1 MHALWQY
8 SGRLTAPE
16 VSVRLA
22 GVTPESIQLLYLT
35 AGAVA
40 SLILLVAWL
49 RIHAFLALLFAALV
63 VGLGAGLLDAPAKV
77 GGVPIEPAGVA
88 MAFQEGMGKSLGG
101 IAAVLGLGTMLG
113 GLLAASGGAEVLAQ
127 RLVGFFG
134 AKRVNLVLMIVALAV
149 GFTTW
154 FAVGLIM
161 LLPILLT
168 LTKETKQPF
177 LKLALPMLAVLSIM
191 HGVMPPHPGPLYAL
205 DELGASLGKVVL
217 WGLVAAIPIAA
228 ISGPFFAR
236 WAVRH
241 VSVTPPEPPAPDP
254 SAIVRARPSLGRTV
268 AALALPVILI
278 LSHTISELIY
288 KKDFLPGQK
297 PAVYQVTEIIGNPIL
312 ALALAVLFAAWA
324 FRFTRGEA
332 LKIVEKSL
340 GPVGM
345 TLLLVGG
352 GGGFNNVLQAS
363 GAAGAIGQM
372 ASTLHMPTMLFAWVC
387 AALIRIATG
396 SATVA
401 IIAAIGLVKPLMIP
415 GSTTNPELLVV
426 AIGCGAMVL
435 SHVNDAGFWIV
446 KESLGL
452 TVSQTLRTW
461 TVTETLIGISGLAVA
476 WGLDLVF

>member
-1 MHALWQY
+1 M
-8 SGRLTAPE
+8 
-16 VSVRLA
+16 
-22 GVTPESIQLLYLT
+22 TPESIKLLYLT
-35 AGAVA
+35 AGAVV
-40 SLILLVAWL
+40 SLIVLVAWL

-63 VGLGAGLLDAPAKV
+63 VGLGAGMI
-77 GGVPIEPAGVA
+77 GVDIQPAGVA
-88 MAFQEGMGKSLGG
+88 KAFQDGMGKNLGG

-127 RLVGFFG
+127 RLTNFFG
-134 AKRVNLVLMIVALAV
+134 AKRVNWVLMIVALAV

-191 HGVMPPHPGPLYAL
+191 HGVMPPHPGPLVAL
-205 DELGASLGKVVL
+205 AELGANLGKVIL
-217 WGLVAAIPIAA
+217 WGLLAAVPIAA
-228 ISGPFFAR
+228 VSGPIFAR
-236 WAVRH
+236 WAVKH
-241 VSVTPPEPPAPDP
+241 VSVVPPEPPAPDA
-254 SAIVRARPSLGRTV
+254 SALVRERPTLARTV

-278 LSHTISELIY
+278 LTHTISELAFEKTDDIY
-288 KKDFLPGQK
+288 KF
-297 PAVYQVTEIIGNPIL
+297 TEIIGNPTL
-312 ALALAVLFAAWA
+312 ALAIAVLFAAWA
-324 FRFTRGEA
+324 FKFTRAEA

-363 GAAGAIGQM
+363 GAAAAIGQM
-372 ASTLHMPTMLFAWVC
+372 ASTLHLPTMLFGWVC

-401 IIAAIGLVKPLMIP
+401 IIAAVGLVKPLMVP

-426 AIGCGAMVL
+426 AIGCGSMIL

-461 TVTETLIGISGLAVA
+461 TVTETLIGITGLGVA
-476 WGLDLVF
+476 WGLDLFF

>member
-1 MHALWQY
+1 M
-8 SGRLTAPE
+8 
-16 VSVRLA
+16 
-22 GVTPESIQLLYLT
+22 TPESVKLLLLT
-35 AGAVA
+35 AGAVV
-40 SLILLVAWL
+40 SLIVLVAWL

-63 VGLGAGLLDAPAKV
+63 VGIGAGMIGIDIAPA
-77 GGVPIEPAGVA
+77 AVA
-88 MAFQEGMGKSLGG
+88 KAFQEGIGKSLGG

-127 RLVGFFG
+127 RLTAFFG
-134 AKRVNLVLMIVALAV
+134 PKRVNWVLMIVALAV

-154 FAVGLIM
+154 FAVGLVM

-217 WGLVAAIPIAA
+217 WGLLAAIPIAA
-228 ISGPFFAR
+228 ISGPIFAK

-241 VSVTPPEPPAPDP
+241 VSVVAPEPPAPD
-254 SAIVRARPSLGRTV
+254 AAAAARQRPTLTRTV
-268 AALALPVILI
+268 AALALPVVLI
-278 LSHTISELIY
+278 LSHTISELVYAEDIA
-288 KKDFLPGQK
+288 KLAAGQEKPG
-297 PAVYQVTEIIGNPIL
+297 PYQFTEIIGNPTL
-312 ALALAVLFAAWA
+312 ALAIAVLFAAWA
-324 FRFTRGEA
+324 FKFTRTEA

-352 GGGFNNVLQAS
+352 GGGFNNVLKAT
-363 GAAGAIGQM
+363 GADAAIGQM
-372 ASTLHMPTMLFAWVC
+372 ASLFNMPTMLFGWVC

-401 IIAAIGLVKPLMIP
+401 IIAAVGLVAPLLAKDP
-415 GSTTNPELLVV
+415 SVNPELLVV
-426 AIGCGAMVL
+426 AIGCGSMIL

-461 TVTETLIGISGLAVA
+461 TVTETLIGVSGLFVA
-476 WGLDLVF
+476 WGLDLFF

>member
-1 MHALWQY
+1 MI
-8 SGRLTAPE
+8 
-16 VSVRLA
+16 V
-22 GVTPESIQLLYLT
+22 
-35 AGAVA
+35 
-40 SLILLVAWL
+40 LVAWL

-63 VGLGAGLLDAPAKV
+63 VGLGAGWI
-77 GGVPIEPAGVA
+77 GVEIAPAGVA
-88 MAFQEGMGKSLGG
+88 KAFQEGMGKNLGG
-101 IAAVLGLGTMLG
+101 IAGVLGLGTMLG

-127 RLVGFFG
+127 RLTAFFG
-134 AKRVNLVLMIVALAV
+134 SKRVNWVLMIVALAV

-154 FAVGLIM
+154 FAVGLVM

-191 HGVMPPHPGPLYAL
+191 HGVMPPHPGPLVAL
-205 DELGASLGKVVL
+205 AELNANLGKVIL
-217 WGLVAAIPIAA
+217 WGMLAAIPIAA
-228 ISGPFFAR
+228 VSGPIFAK

-241 VSVTPPEPPAPDP
+241 VEVTPPEPPPVDP
-254 SAIVRARPSLGRTV
+254 STVRERPSLTRTV
-268 AALALPVILI
+268 IALAFPVVLI
-278 LSHTISELIY
+278 LTHTISELFFT
-288 KKDFLPGQK
+288 KEHQ
-297 PAVYQVTEIIGNPIL
+297 VYQFTEVIGNPTL

-324 FRFTRGEA
+324 FKFTRTEA

-352 GGGFNNVLQAS
+352 GGGFNNVLQAT
-363 GAAGAIGQM
+363 GAATAIGQM
-372 ASTLHMPTMLFAWVC
+372 ASLLHLPTMLFGWVC
-387 AALIRIATG
+387 AALIRVATG

-401 IIAAIGLVKPLMIP
+401 IIAAVGLVKPLAAADP
-415 GSTTNPELLVV
+415 SVNPELLVV
-426 AIGCGAMVL
+426 AIGCGSMIL

-461 TVTETLIGISGLAVA
+461 TVTETLIGITGLFVA
-476 WGLDLVF
+476 WGLDLFF

>member
-1 MHALWQY
+1 M
-8 SGRLTAPE
+8 
-16 VSVRLA
+16 
-22 GVTPESIQLLYLT
+22 TPESIKLLVLT

-63 VGLGAGLLDAPAKV
+63 VGLGAGLLEAPAV
-77 GGVPIEPAGVA
+77 AGGAPITAAGTA
-88 MAFQEGMGKSLGG
+88 KAFQEGMGKSLGG

-127 RLVGFFG
+127 RLTAYFG
-134 AKRVNLVLMIVALAV
+134 EKRVNLVLMIVALAV

-154 FAVGLIM
+154 FAVGLVM

-191 HGVMPPHPGPLYAL
+191 HGVMPPHPGPLLAL
-205 DELGASLGKVVL
+205 DELGANLGKVIL

-228 ISGPFFAR
+228 VSGPIFAK
-236 WAVRH
+236 WAVKR
-241 VSVTPPEPPAPDP
+241 VSVSAPEPPAPDP
-254 SAIVRARPSLGRTV
+254 DAVQRRRPSLGMTV

-278 LSHTISELIY
+278 LTHTISELAFDKDHQIY
-288 KKDFLPGQK
+288 RI
-297 PAVYQVTEIIGNPIL
+297 TEVIGNPTL
-312 ALALAVLFAAWA
+312 ALAVAVLFAAWA
-324 FRFTRGEA
+324 FGFTRTES

-363 GAAGAIGQM
+363 GAAAAIGQM
-372 ASTLHMPTMLFAWVC
+372 AGTLNLPIMLFGWVC
-387 AALIRIATG
+387 AALIRVATG

-401 IIAAIGLVKPLMIP
+401 IIAAVGLVKPLMVP
-415 GSTTNPELLVV
+415 GADVNPELLVV
-426 AIGCGAMVL
+426 AIGCGSMIL

-461 TVTETLIGISGLAVA
+461 TVTETLIGITGLGVA
-476 WGLDLVF
+476 WGLDIFF

>member
-1 MHALWQY
+1 M
-8 SGRLTAPE
+8 
-16 VSVRLA
+16 
-22 GVTPESIQLLYLT
+22 TPESIKLLYLT
-35 AGAVA
+35 AGAVV
-40 SLILLVAWL
+40 SLIVLVAWL

-63 VGLGAGLLDAPAKV
+63 VGLGAGLIDAPSKG
-77 GGVPIEPAGVA
+77 GGVPISPAGVA
-88 MAFQEGMGKSLGG
+88 MAFQDGMGKSLGG

-113 GLLAASGGAEVLAQ
+113 GLLAASGGAEVLSQ

-228 ISGPFFAR
+228 VSGPFFAH

-241 VSVTPPEPPAPDP
+241 VAVTAPEPPAPDP
-254 SAIVRARPSLGRTV
+254 SIFARERPTLFRTV

-278 LSHTISELIY
+278 LSHTISELIF
-288 KKDFLPGQK
+288 KEDLASGRK
-297 PAVYQVTEIIGNPIL
+297 PALYQLTEIIGNPIL

-324 FRFTRGEA
+324 FRFTRNDA
-332 LKIVEKSL
+332 LKVVEKSL

-363 GAAGAIGQM
+363 GAAEAIGAM
-372 ASTLHMPTMLFAWVC
+372 AAKLDMPTMLFAWVC

-401 IIAAIGLVKPLMIP
+401 IIAAIGLVKPVLAAAAAAHP
-415 GSTTNPELLVV
+415 EWAANPALATNPELLVV

-452 TVSQTLRTW
+452 TVPQTLRTW
-461 TVTETLIGISGLAVA
+461 TVTETLIGITGLGVA
-476 WGLDLVF
+476 WGLDLFF

>member
-1 MHALWQY
+1 M
-8 SGRLTAPE
+8 
-16 VSVRLA
+16 
-22 GVTPESIQLLYLT
+22 TPESIKLLYLT
-35 AGAVA
+35 AGAVV
-40 SLILLVAWL
+40 SLIVLVAWL

-63 VGLGAGLLDAPAKV
+63 VGLGAGMIGVNISPA
-77 GGVPIEPAGVA
+77 EVA
-88 MAFQEGMGKSLGG
+88 KAFQDGMGKNLGG

-127 RLVGFFG
+127 RLTNIFG
-134 AKRVNLVLMIVALAV
+134 AKRVNWVLMIVALAV

-154 FAVGLIM
+154 FAVGLVM

-191 HGVMPPHPGPLYAL
+191 HGVMPPHPGPLVAL
-205 DELGASLGKVVL
+205 AELGANLGKVIL
-217 WGLVAAIPIAA
+217 WGLLAAVPIAA
-228 ISGPFFAR
+228 VSGPIFAR
-236 WAVRH
+236 WAVKH
-241 VSVTPPEPPAPDP
+241 VSVTPPEPPAADAN
-254 SAIVRARPSLGRTV
+254 AIIREKPSLGRTI
-268 AALALPVILI
+268 AALALPVVLI
-278 LSHTISELIY
+278 LAHTISELIF
-288 KKDFLPGQK
+288 KKGDPI
-297 PAVYQVTEIIGNPIL
+297 YQVTEIIGNPTL
-312 ALALAVLFAAWA
+312 ALAIAVLFAAWA
-324 FRFTRGEA
+324 FKFTRTEA

-352 GGGFNNVLQAS
+352 GGGFNNVLQVS
-363 GAAGAIGQM
+363 GAAASIGQM
-372 ASTLHMPTMLFAWVC
+372 ASTLHLPTMLFGWVC

-401 IIAAIGLVKPLMIP
+401 IIAAVGLVKPLMVP

-426 AIGCGAMVL
+426 AIGCGSMIL

-461 TVTETLIGISGLAVA
+461 TVTETLIGITGLIVA

>member
-1 MHALWQY
+1 V
-8 SGRLTAPE
+8 RLTGQGL
-16 VSVRLA
+16 SVRLTI
-22 GVTPESIQLLYLT
+22 VTPESIKLLYLT
-35 AGAVA
+35 AGAVV
-40 SLILLVAWL
+40 SLIVLVAWL

-63 VGLGAGLLDAPAKV
+63 VGLGAGLIEAPAK
-77 GGVPIEPAGVA
+77 GGGLPISPAGVA
-88 MAFQEGMGKSLGG
+88 VAFQEGMGKSLGG

-134 AKRVNLVLMIVALAV
+134 AKRVNIVLMIVALAV

-228 ISGPFFAR
+228 VSGPFFAR

-241 VSVTPPEPPAPDP
+241 VSVTTPEPPAPDP
-254 SAIVRARPSLGRTV
+254 SAVVRDRPSLFRTV

-278 LSHTISELIY
+278 LSHTISELASD
-288 KKDFLPGQK
+288 KKQIAAGIK
-297 PAVYQVTEIIGNPIL
+297 PTYYQFTEIIGNPIL
-312 ALALAVLFAAWA
+312 ALAVAVLFAAWA
-324 FRFTRGEA
+324 FRFTRNDA

-363 GAAGAIGQM
+363 GAADAIGQM
-372 ASTLHMPTMLFAWVC
+372 ASKLHMPTMLFAWVC

-401 IIAAIGLVKPLMIP
+401 IIAAIGLVKPLMVP

-446 KESLGL
+446 KESLQL

-461 TVTETLIGISGLAVA
+461 TVTETLIGITGLGVA
-476 WGLDLVF
+476 WGLDIFF